1 MHKRQANLGVIGLQ
15 LHEWFSVG
23 IFRQIYNIHDIFEIT
38 SASPRQDLN
47 LQRHRSTS
55 TVMHPIRNEGK
66 AITGNNT

>member
-1 MHKRQANLGVIGLQ
+1 MHKRQAHLGVIGLQ
-15 LHEWFSVG
+15 LLEWLSVG
-23 IFRQIYNIHDIFEIT
+23 IFKQIYTIYSIFEIT
-38 SASPRQDLN
+38 SARPRQDLN